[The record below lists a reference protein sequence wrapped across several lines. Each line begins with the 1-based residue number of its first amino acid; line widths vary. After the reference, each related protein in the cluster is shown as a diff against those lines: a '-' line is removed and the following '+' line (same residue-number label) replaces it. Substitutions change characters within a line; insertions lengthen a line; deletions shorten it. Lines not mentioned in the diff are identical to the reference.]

1 MFITVK
7 GMTNLNLKQTW
18 PKLGENKKI
27 LTTQWLVCVLLIP
40 WWAICCTIILNLLP
54 FLFQCVVA
62 NVSFLSLLLS
72 FYLSLCLSV
81 CLSLSQVFSWRSVG
95 GALRQCRWAYGRQV
109 FMSDIALSK
118 SNMMFVTQDGE
129 GFSGQWLGEYKRITD
144 KKGSSKF

>member
-62 NVSFLSLLLS
+62 NVSFLSLLPLYLS
-72 FYLSLCLSV
+72 FCSFSLSV
-81 CLSLSQVFSWRSVG
+81 CLSLSISGVLLAFRWWSPEAVQVGVWPSGVHVRHRPQQEQHDVRHAGWRGLQWAVAG
-95 GALRQCRWAYGRQV
+95 GVQEDHW
-109 FMSDIALSK
+109 
-118 SNMMFVTQDGE
+118 
-129 GFSGQWLGEYKRITD
+129 
-144 KKGSSKF
+144 